1 MQVFQVK
8 DHWCLLSYYTVCPEA
23 PDGSGR
29 VLLGAANLDE
39 GKAYVAI
46 MDGEG
51 RLLDKF
57 GGVPLDRNF
66 WHTGL
71 WQSWSPDGK
80 YVYYQSGEAYDR
92 PAVTRREIATGREV
106 RLEGADM
113 EGAPTGDG
121 PVTSGLLGMLYA
133 AGYGDTHFYPDRAP
147 VPFGERERHGLF
159 TYDFDRRE
167 SRLALSV
174 AQLRDMVQD
183 PRLDAWEAE
192 QKRKTGDGLTLMA
205 YCLRWSPDGKKC
217 MFHFGNHCVD
227 RRRGEPRI
235 MYILTANADLTNV
248 HLAREQCE
256 ENKGV
261 HWSYQPDSRHLIG
274 YGFPQGCQELC
285 LMEVGDDGTDY
296 RPLSLTTHGGGHPS
310 RHPTLP
316 HLVLTDRYQ
325 GETDQIRLIDLR
337 EDRVVWALQEPEA
350 VGTPEPGRN
359 PSHVDNHPVFTRDGT
374 GIWLNRMDA
383 RGLSQLVRMEIPEEV
398 LRP

>member
-1 MQVFQVK
+1 MRVFQVK

-29 VLLGAANLDE
+29 VLLGAADLDA
-39 GKAYVAI
+39 GKAYAAI
-46 MDGEG
+46 MDADG

-80 YVYYQSGEAYDR
+80 YVYYQSGASYDR

-113 EGAPTGDG
+113 EGAPTGDA

-147 VPFGERERHGLF
+147 VPFGARDRHGLF
-159 TYDFDRRE
+159 TYDFDKQER
-167 SRLALSV
+167 RLALSV
-174 AQLRDMVQD
+174 AQLMEMVQD
-183 PRLDAWEAE
+183 PRLEKWEAE
-192 QKRKTGDGLTLMA
+192 QHAKTGDGLTLMA

-235 MYILTANADLTNV
+235 MYILTANADLTDV
-248 HLAREQCE
+248 RVAREQCDTRR
-256 ENKGV
+256 GV

-274 YGFPQGCQELC
+274 YGIPQGQEDLC
-285 LMEVGDDGTDY
+285 LMEVRDDGTGS
-296 RPLSLTTHGGGHPS
+296 RALSLSTHGGGHAS
-310 RHPTLP
+310 RHPAFS
-316 HLVLTDRYQ
+316 HLVMTDRYQ
-325 GETDQIRLIDLR
+325 GQPDQIRMIDLR
-337 EDRVVWALQEPEA
+337 EDRVVWTLQEPEA
-350 VGTPEPGRN
+350 IGKTQPGRN
-359 PSHVDNHPVFTRDGT
+359 PTHVDNHPVFTRDGK
-374 GIWLNRMDA
+374 GIWLNRMDS
-383 RGLSQLVRMEIPEEV
+383 RGLSQLVRMEIPQEV
-398 LRP
+398 LQL